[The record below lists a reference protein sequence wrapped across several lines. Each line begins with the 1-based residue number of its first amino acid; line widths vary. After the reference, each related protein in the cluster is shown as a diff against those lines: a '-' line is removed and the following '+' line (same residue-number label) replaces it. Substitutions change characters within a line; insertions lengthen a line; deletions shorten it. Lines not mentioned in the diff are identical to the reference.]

1 MACQGHRQNNPFER
15 GRKRKRGEVRLER
28 VKVVTFLALH
38 CIPHVHIHAYTY
50 TLTHK
55 HTHTHTHK
63 HTKTDTVYRHT
74 PLSLHMYLKF
84 RRSCRTPRHNIE
96 SRDHWSSGWVLSVAS
111 GVPDPP
117 RPANISPS
125 TPLPSS
131 YPRIQGREQGS
142 EVMPRVHPS
151 I

>member
-38 CIPHVHIHAYTY
+38 SIPHV
-50 TLTHK
+50 
-55 HTHTHTHK
+55 HTHTHTHT
-63 HTKTDTVYRHT
+63 HTQTDTVYRHT

-84 RRSCRTPRHNIE
+84 RRSCLTHTHTHTHTHNIE

-125 TPLPSS
+125 TPLLSS